1 MSSKHRKPARV
12 VIIVLLCL
20 GLSAC
25 AGMSRR
31 DRYAITGA
39 TVGGV
44 LGSALTSGSTAG
56 TVGGAVLGGVLGSEA
71 AKKR

>member
-1 MSSKHRKPARV
+1 MSTKRKTANIV
-12 VIIVLLCL
+12 TIVLLCL
-20 GLSAC
+20 SLSAC

-44 LGSALTSGSTAG
+44 VGSALTSGSTAG